1 VIDEGKLVGV
11 VSLTSI
17 VFMNNELRMNP

>member
-17 VFMNNELRMNP
+17 VFRNNELRMEK